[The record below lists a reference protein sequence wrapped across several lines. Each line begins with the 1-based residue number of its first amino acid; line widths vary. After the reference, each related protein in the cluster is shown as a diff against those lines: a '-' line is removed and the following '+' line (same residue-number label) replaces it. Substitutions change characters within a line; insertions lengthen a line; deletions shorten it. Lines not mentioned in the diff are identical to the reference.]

1 MAIGSR
7 KQLVRA
13 RYWFTDRIPTLL
25 AAVGFLVLW
34 QAVAMVIDNNRIFAY
49 PEFTWQSIVQRSDT
63 VFVRIVET
71 FSSVIVAFVLAV
83 LFGVALG
90 LVIAELR
97 TVRQMSM
104 PIVIFAYAVPHPVLA
119 PVFVI
124 WFITVRDPIVLF
136 EFTGPSAY
144 LFESVTAE
152 AATQGFA
159 INGVTTFAAWVG
171 FFPVFLGTMTGM
183 NALEERF
190 EHLGTVLGASRL
202 QMVRYFR
209 FWRAL
214 PNIAS
219 SIKSTVQLSIIGV
232 IAAEFIASSNGI
244 GYQIVLAWKNAELGY
259 MFGVILIIM
268 VIAYLFFQSVV
279 WLLRK
284 LTPPGTVQ

>member
-1 MAIGSR
+1 MAIESR

-25 AAVGFLVLW
+25 AAAGFLVLW
-34 QAVAMVIDNNRIFAY
+34 QAVAMLIDNNRIFAY
-49 PEFTWQSIVQRSDT
+49 PVFTWQSIAQRSDT
-63 VFVRIVET
+63 VFIRIVQT

-97 TVRQMSM
+97 TIRQMSM

-124 WFITVRDPIVLF
+124 WFITVRDPIILF

-171 FFPVFLGTMTGM
+171 FFPVFLGTITGM

-190 EHLGTVLGASRL
+190 EHLGTVLGTSRL

>member
-25 AAVGFLVLW
+25 AAAGFLVLW
-34 QAVAMVIDNNRIFAY
+34 QAVAMLIDNNRIFAY

>member
-1 MAIGSR
+1 MAIESR

-34 QAVAMVIDNNRIFAY
+34 QAVAMLIDNNRIFAY
-49 PEFTWQSIVQRSDT
+49 PVFTWQSIAQRSDT
-63 VFVRIVET
+63 VFIRIVQT

-97 TVRQMSM
+97 TIRQMSM

-124 WFITVRDPIVLF
+124 WFITVRDPIVLL

-171 FFPVFLGTMTGM
+171 FFPVFLGTITGM

-268 VIAYLFFQSVV
+268 MVAYLFFQSVV